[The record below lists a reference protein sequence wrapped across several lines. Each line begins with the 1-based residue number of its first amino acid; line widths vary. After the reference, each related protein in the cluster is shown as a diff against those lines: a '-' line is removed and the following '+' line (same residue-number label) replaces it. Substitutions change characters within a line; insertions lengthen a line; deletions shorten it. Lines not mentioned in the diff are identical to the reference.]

1 MGRLDN
7 RVAVVTGSGGGIGAE
22 IAKLFAREGAKVVVN
37 DLGANVD
44 GTGANVGPAQ
54 GVVNDIIAAGGEAIV
69 NGGDVSDYD
78 SAGGI
83 VQSAIDNFGKLD
95 ILVNVAGILRDR
107 MLVNMSP
114 EDWQAVI
121 NVHLTG
127 TFNTSKHAAVYW
139 REHRNESPYRL
150 INFTSGAGLFGS
162 AGQPNYAAAKLGIV
176 GFTLS
181 CANALKNYGVTS
193 NAIAPAAATRMT
205 GTIPP
210 ERAAE
215 MGINLADLAPE
226 AIAYPVAY
234 LASEESGWLNGRVVG
249 AQGGRV
255 TLYSNYTAEQAVVSS
270 QPWTT
275 DTIFAEMP
283 RAFHPERQGLGGM
296 G

>member
-1 MGRLDN
+1 MGRLEN
-7 RVAVVTGSGGGIGAE
+7 RVAVVTGAGGGIGAE
-22 IAKLFAREGAKVVVN
+22 IAKLFALEGAKVVVN
-37 DLGANVD
+37 DLGAQVD
-44 GTGANVGPAQ
+44 GTGADVGPAQ
-54 GVVNDIIAAGGEAIV
+54 GVVNEIIANGGEAIV
-69 NGGDVSDYD
+69 SGGDVSDYD

-83 VQSAIDNFGKLD
+83 VQSAIDTFGKLD

-107 MLVNMSP
+107 MLVNLSP
-114 EDWQAVI
+114 EDWQAVL

-139 REHRNESPYRL
+139 REHREEGQYRL

-181 CANALKNYGVTS
+181 CANALNRYGVTS

-215 MGINLADLAPE
+215 MGIDLTDLAPS

-234 LASEESGWLNGRVVG
+234 LASEESSWLNGRVVG

-255 TLYSNYTAEQAVVSS
+255 TLYENYHPESVLVS
-270 QPWTT
+270 QEAWTI
-275 DTIFAEMP
+275 DGIFESFP
-283 RAFHPERQGLGGM
+283 RAFHPEKQGLAGIA
-296 G
+296 